1 MSGRLPITGDEP
13 HYLIIA
19 ASVLRD
25 RDFDVSNN
33 YQADATTHEIYP
45 ARLAPH
51 ALRRETGWWPQH
63 MPGLGVLLAIPL
75 GLGGAIGARI
85 ALATLLIPV
94 LGMTVYRWSRAH
106 LRPTDAMFA
115 TVGVMACAPVIFGA
129 SEIYPDLTAGVTV
142 LALVCWLWARNG
154 ERSALG
160 WCVYWCAAGFLCWLH
175 VKYYAPSAVL
185 AGLGV
190 WHLWRDSAPR
200 FTPARYVTFGV
211 LFLVGP
217 ALFCAFSISAFG
229 NVLGGRGGGEL
240 NTDVS
245 TAAEIFVGLHLDQ
258 VQGLFVQQPIFL
270 PGLIALGWMIRRR
283 HPLTVPWLVLYA
295 SLLVPN
301 ALQRMPYGGHVAPAG
316 RFGWSAMWLWLIPL
330 GIAAAGRGGRGAHT
344 SAVRLIVLM
353 GIAYQ
358 AALALQWVPEPQRLF
373 NGLFPPQAWQ
383 PSLFPPD
390 VMLSLPKFGLH
401 GDIGY
406 PPNVVWTFAAFSL
419 IAAGFLHAPRLR
431 YLLPAATV
439 VFALLTLPVADTLGR
454 SRAVPTKRHEAEH
467 TRAYCSVHPR
477 VGASNG
483 QVCRQ
488 DYADR
493 FAVAGPFISLDPGR
507 YQIVAALYQNQR
519 SGSLQVVAHRGRT
532 FVARHDWQDISS
544 ASPSFVMFVFDTD
557 QTLHDVE
564 FRVRGRRGLEIDY
577 IDIYPVT
584 PADAIVGRRDAGPVF
599 EAAYEHGHGLVS

>member
-1 MSGRLPITGDEP
+1 M
-13 HYLIIA
+13 
-19 ASVLRD
+19 
-25 RDFDVSNN
+25 
-33 YQADATTHEIYP
+33 
-45 ARLAPH
+45 
-51 ALRRETGWWPQH
+51 
-63 MPGLGVLLAIPL
+63 
-75 GLGGAIGARI
+75 
-85 ALATLLIPV
+85 
-94 LGMTVYRWSRAH
+94 
-106 LRPTDAMFA
+106 
-115 TVGVMACAPVIFGA
+115 
-129 SEIYPDLTAGVTV
+129 
-142 LALVCWLWARNG
+142 ALVCWLWARNG

-190 WHLWRDSAPR
+190 WHLWRDSATR

-270 PGLIALGWMIRRR
+270 PGLIALSWMIRRR

-330 GIAAAGRGGRGAHT
+330 GIAPAGRGGRGAHT

-439 VFALLTLPVADTLGR
+439 VFAHSVVLSRTRWGAPVPCRRGGTRR
-454 SRAVPTKRHEAEH
+454 ST
-467 TRAYCSVHPR
+467 
-477 VGASNG
+477 
-483 QVCRQ
+483 
-488 DYADR
+488 
-493 FAVAGPFISLDPGR
+493 
-507 YQIVAALYQNQR
+507 
-519 SGSLQVVAHRGRT
+519 RGRT
-532 FVARHDWQDISS
+532 VAFIPGWVP
-544 ASPSFVMFVFDTD
+544 AM
-557 QTLHDVE
+557 
-564 FRVRGRRGLEIDY
+564 VRC
-577 IDIYPVT
+577 
-584 PADAIVGRRDAGPVF
+584 VGRTTPTGSRWPDHLFHSIRAGTRSSWLYTRTRGADPFRWWRTGGAPSSRGTTGKTSRPPAPHSLCSCSTPTRHFMMSSFAYAAAEVSRSTTSTFTPLRRPTPSLSGATPGPYSRLRTSTAAVERLVF
-599 EAAYEHGHGLVS
+599 GHGLVP